1 MTDRIVIDGLE
12 VFAHHG
18 VLPHEKRL
26 GQRFVIDLTI
36 ELDLSWAGRS
46 DELDDTVDYGR
57 LAARVEEVVQG
68 GPHDLIETVAEN
80 VASVAFEDAKVQA
93 VEVVVHKP
101 HVPLSVLAREVRV
114 EIRRER
120 EA

>member
-1 MTDRIVIDGLE
+1 MDRIVIDGLE

-26 GQRFVIDLTI
+26 GQRFVIDLTL
-36 ELDLSWAGRS
+36 EVDLERPGLT
-46 DELDDTVDYGR
+46 DDLDDTVDYGR
-57 LAARVEEVVQG
+57 LAADVEAVVKG
-68 GPHDLIETVAEN
+68 GPHDLIETVAAN
-80 VASVAFEDAKVQA
+80 VAEVALVNPLVQA

-120 EA
+120 GA